1 MLNFDKLQNAQEQGR
16 QRKQDYEINLAA
28 SNISLINAFKNVI
41 FDTTTERFE
50 NWLQNE
56 LEEILV
62 TGKTP
67 KIGIATKVYKLDDNL
82 PIIVTVEIVSNRHR
96 KYCSYSTEKIPYDI
110 FDNELK
116 YVYAKEAAKLV
127 SILED
132 RLNAFNLIVL
142 EGEHASLDN
151 GYDAVLFPIKIG
163 E

>member
-28 SNISLINAFKNVI
+28 SNISLINAFKNV
-41 FDTTTERFE
+41 
-50 NWLQNE
+50 
-56 LEEILV
+56 
-62 TGKTP
+62 
-67 KIGIATKVYKLDDNL
+67 
-82 PIIVTVEIVSNRHR
+82 
-96 KYCSYSTEKIPYDI
+96 I